1 MSSDKYVMT
10 YMSPISQET
19 STIMRLLEQTNK
31 EFRGTNRI
39 VKQALSEQILNQ
51 GDIDMK
57 SVSPPTLTPTQPPTL
72 TPTQPP
78 TPKRR
83 FQTRTPSPSPKRRSH
98 ARTPSPKKTP
108 STAQATPRHLRYPS
122 SGQPLQSLTSP
133 SREASFLFDS
143 QSILSPSTP
152 PLTPRLTP
160 SPPSTP
166 SKRRFQTRT
175 PSPSPKKRSHA
186 RTPSTPST
194 AQATP
199 RPLRYGYSG
208 QFGGAYGTPP
218 TTPQKQYSKTTP
230 ATPATPLSAADTAK
244 AKRSELTTST
254 VLKIWHFFDSR
265 HDFKPYKGYEFFRL
279 DQKDFNTELQGEN
292 QYNQNILWDYFQKK
306 SESENS
312 QLSRLL
318 EITKMKDK
326 DIYLVDNVLYVRIYP
341 TKDDAKKFLMMK
353 KGVDIN
359 SPDARTSLRS
369 YVFSNPSDN
378 NRFLIDIKLT
388 QGGMTSDAF
397 DEFIKKFFGEENFA
411 YPLEKI
417 WDPAPSDQSKM
428 EQFEKVCEADTYKQT
443 IDRLNNIF
451 NKPNINNNNDK
462 AFRNLTQDYFNLG
475 YACREKKYD
484 GFLFYIMRKSITKN
498 KQVLQD
504 INKKYETLI
513 KHIQQKA
520 GFELSIHD
528 NYLACRMHLP
538 GFSIANIKN
547 TLWKLTELGISLEKF
562 LIDDA
567 SIKGFRNKK
576 FKSDKSKDA
585 KSKSAKTANKQS
597 IEDIQ
602 TLVLL
607 FLTHLASF
615 NDDNARRSVLLDLKK
630 SGDWGLAS
638 HCYEIN
644 SNKKSK
650 TRVFI
655 SGDNFTAFYGI
666 LRNVP
671 TIFSSETDKLQGV
684 DYNQLSIYIG
694 DMQITYDYFKNIIL
708 SYLENDIHLK
718 ALKMFFS
725 DKGSES
731 LRKVKKAQKPESF
744 NSLQLN
750 PMKKGMEHEFQ
761 KTYTEIKRILSFTG
775 SPTDFNSIFASFKS
789 PNTTNYKICIIL
801 SMYLN
806 LLEYYLHDIFN
817 IPKHIKLDFISEKF
831 QKKIRSISVSSQSTA
846 EKACMELLMEFKHAI
861 NYAFDFV
868 YFIYLFYVDK
878 TILFE
883 LKQYTH
889 NIIQLFLNTKRFLK
903 LGGGRNTRSSQTMFR
918 NTQNT
923 KGDWLKNILESYY
936 TVDETKVGILTLLQ
950 VKIDVLLMDSKKL
963 MENMNDTV
971 VRLCRDVILKLST
984 NNTYNLSQDN
994 YDTQSLKDMK
1004 QDINKFIS
1012 RNVIK
1017 PVLESL
1023 KIDLINLRKQNAMNL
1038 TDEEQNSIAEF
1049 IPLISNEPS
1058 HNNVSTFVL
1067 ASFLSIKRD
1076 LDAIYDK
1083 HKNSIMQEYNSMQ
1096 SVMRITDDETLNKI
1110 ILKPQKFEELQKQLE
1125 DMNKVIEKIFDIG
1138 QYTQEEP
1145 LVVVNAQ

>member
-1 MSSDKYVMT
+1 
-10 YMSPISQET
+10 
-19 STIMRLLEQTNK
+19 
-31 EFRGTNRI
+31 
-39 VKQALSEQILNQ
+39 
-51 GDIDMK
+51 MK
-57 SVSPPTLTPTQPPTL
+57 SVSPPPLT
-72 TPTQPP
+72 P

-83 FQTRTPSPSPKRRSH
+83 FQTRTPSPPSTPPSTPSKRRFQSRTPSPSPKRRSH

-108 STAQATPRHLRYPS
+108 STT
-122 SGQPLQSLTSP
+122 
-133 SREASFLFDS
+133 
-143 QSILSPSTP
+143 
-152 PLTPRLTP
+152 
-160 SPPSTP
+160 
-166 SKRRFQTRT
+166 
-175 PSPSPKKRSHA
+175 
-186 RTPSTPST
+186 
-194 AQATP
+194 QATP
-199 RPLRYGYSG
+199 RPLRYHSSE
-208 QFGGAYGTPP
+208 QSLRDLKVLRTNINFGGAYGTLP
-218 TTPQKQYSKTTP
+218 TTPQKQYSQTTP

-244 AKRSELTTST
+244 AKRSELNTST

-265 HDFKPYKGYEFFRL
+265 HDFKPYKGYEFFKL
-279 DQKDFNTELQGEN
+279 DQDHFNKELHDEN

-353 KGVDIN
+353 KGVGIN

-397 DEFIKKFFGEENFA
+397 DEFIQKFFGEENFA

-428 EQFEKVCEADTYKQT
+428 EQFEKVCEPDMYAQT
-443 IDRLNNIF
+443 IVRLNNIF

-462 AFRNLTQDYFNLG
+462 AFRNLTQEYFNLG

-498 KQVLQD
+498 KVLQD

-513 KHIQQKA
+513 QHIQQKA

-547 TLWKLTELGISLEKF
+547 TLWKLTELNGLGISLEKF

-567 SIKGFRNKK
+567 SIRGFRNKK

-585 KSKSAKTANKQS
+585 KSKSAKTANKPQS

-615 NDDNARRSVLLDLKK
+615 NDDNVRRSVLLDLKK

-694 DMQITYDYFKNIIL
+694 DMQITYEYFRNIIL

-718 ALKMFFS
+718 ALKTFFS
-725 DKGSES
+725 DKGSGS
-731 LRKVKKAQKPESF
+731 LRKVKKAQRPGAF
-744 NSLQLN
+744 NSQQSN
-750 PMKKGMEHEFQ
+750 PVKKGMEREFQ

-789 PNTTNYKICIIL
+789 PNTTKYKICIIL

-831 QKKIRSISVSSQSTA
+831 QKKIGSISVSSQSTA

-918 NTQNT
+918 NAQNT

-936 TVDETKVGILTLLQ
+936 TVDETKVGILSLLQ
-950 VKIDVLLMDSKKL
+950 VKIDVLLIDSKKL

-971 VRLCRDVILKLST
+971 VRLCKEVILKLNT
-984 NNTYNLSQDN
+984 NNIYNLSQDN
-994 YDTQSLKDMK
+994 YDTPSLKNMK

-1038 TDEEQNSIAEF
+1038 TDEEQYSIAEI

-1058 HNNVSTFVL
+1058 HNYISNFVL
-1067 ASFLSIKRD
+1067 ATFLSIKRD
-1076 LDAIYDK
+1076 LDAIYEK
-1083 HKNSIMQEYNSMQ
+1083 HKTSIMREYNSMQ
-1096 SVMRITDDETLNKI
+1096 SVIRITDDETLKKI

-1125 DMNKVIEKIFDIG
+1125 DMNKVIKKIFDIG

-1145 LVVVNAQ
+1145 LVVVNPQ